1 MREAI
6 GQLMTGIGIDD
17 KIIPVVA
24 VPYSEKSLKLAMGW
38 IKYPQMKLV
47 GIKFM
52 LVKEDGSILQI
63 EH

>member
-6 GQLMTGIGIDD
+6 GQLMTGIKIDD
-17 KIIPVVA
+17 RIIPIVA
-24 VPYSEKSLKLAMGW
+24 VPYSEKSLKLATEWG
-38 IKYPQMKLV
+38 KYPQMKLV

-52 LVKEDGSILQI
+52 LVKEDGAVVEI